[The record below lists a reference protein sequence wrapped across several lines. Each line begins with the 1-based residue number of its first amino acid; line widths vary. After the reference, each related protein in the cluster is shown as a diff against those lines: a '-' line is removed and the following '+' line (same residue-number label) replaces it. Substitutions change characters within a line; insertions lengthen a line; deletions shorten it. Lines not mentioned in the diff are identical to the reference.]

1 MDRRLVWAVTFSL
14 GVCAVTLQRSL
25 LPWVILVGMG
35 LVGIGLFLGPRLR
48 LLPFF
53 IFGVIWGNNAYHHA
67 LEQRIADANAR
78 TTREIVGTVA
88 GLPREGA
95 RHIRFD
101 FQILEASPEVGA
113 RLVGRTVRLRWYE
126 TDNVLTPGSQW
137 RLVVELRSPRGY
149 RNHHGFDYELFLLEN
164 GIQGTGYVRQGSRS
178 PGMQNGLWVAVDRF
192 RLNFRKHLAN
202 SQILV
207 NKPLLT
213 ALSVGERSELD
224 PAVRELLRESGL
236 SHLVAISGL
245 HIGLAALFAFSLAA
259 GTCRVIAGSCS
270 SIPARHVGL
279 AAGVMMALAY
289 SLVAGLPISTVRAVV
304 MAVIGAA
311 LLLACIRSSSDLLLA
326 ATMFVVVTFF
336 PRQVA
341 SAGFWLSFSAVWL
354 ICRFS
359 SKQNLDRGQHSDGP
373 VARVAIVKRH
383 SIGYLRALVRLQIVL
398 LAGMMPLLILVF
410 GEVPLSAPLT
420 NLFAV
425 PIFGALVVPC
435 VLFSLGAYA
444 VGLPHWID
452 WILLSADKL
461 ISWVLWLAELLSGGV
476 LPSVRL
482 APEFGATILMAF
494 GLVGLLAL
502 RARQAS
508 MLLVALGV
516 LWSVIL
522 FQSRTTLEE
531 GEFRVTFLDVGQGLA
546 MAVATRAHVLLYDF
560 GPRFGNFSLG
570 EAVVLPYLRGEGH
583 AQIDAAIIS
592 HGANDHVGGFS
603 SVLGQVPVKKLF
615 TGEPQKTPGFDCH
628 LHVDVPW
635 VWDGVTF
642 SFLRSLPDGAPSS
655 NDRSCVLRIKGQY
668 GSALLTGDIETAA
681 EQSLLKYY
689 GKGLKSDVLQIPH
702 HGSKTSST
710 ERFLATTQPRY
721 AALSRGVLNRFNHP
735 DQTVVERYQRH
746 GAQIGDT
753 ATDGQLSYQSLREG
767 WEVGSFTKDWA
778 RFWH

>member
-304 MAVIGAA
+304 MAA
-311 LLLACIRSSSDLLLA
+311 
-326 ATMFVVVTFF
+326 
-336 PRQVA
+336 
-341 SAGFWLSFSAVWL
+341 
-354 ICRFS
+354 
-359 SKQNLDRGQHSDGP
+359 
-373 VARVAIVKRH
+373 
-383 SIGYLRALVRLQIVL
+383 
-398 LAGMMPLLILVF
+398 
-410 GEVPLSAPLT
+410 
-420 NLFAV
+420 
-425 PIFGALVVPC
+425 
-435 VLFSLGAYA
+435 
-444 VGLPHWID
+444 
-452 WILLSADKL
+452 
-461 ISWVLWLAELLSGGV
+461 
-476 LPSVRL
+476 
-482 APEFGATILMAF
+482 
-494 GLVGLLAL
+494 
-502 RARQAS
+502 
-508 MLLVALGV
+508 
-516 LWSVIL
+516 
-522 FQSRTTLEE
+522 
-531 GEFRVTFLDVGQGLA
+531 
-546 MAVATRAHVLLYDF
+546 
-560 GPRFGNFSLG
+560 
-570 EAVVLPYLRGEGH
+570 
-583 AQIDAAIIS
+583 
-592 HGANDHVGGFS
+592 
-603 SVLGQVPVKKLF
+603 
-615 TGEPQKTPGFDCH
+615 
-628 LHVDVPW
+628 
-635 VWDGVTF
+635 
-642 SFLRSLPDGAPSS
+642 
-655 NDRSCVLRIKGQY
+655 
-668 GSALLTGDIETAA
+668 
-681 EQSLLKYY
+681 
-689 GKGLKSDVLQIPH
+689 
-702 HGSKTSST
+702 
-710 ERFLATTQPRY
+710 
-721 AALSRGVLNRFNHP
+721 
-735 DQTVVERYQRH
+735 
-746 GAQIGDT
+746 
-753 ATDGQLSYQSLREG
+753 
-767 WEVGSFTKDWA
+767 
-778 RFWH
+778 